1 MNEKHLTQCFTDGGT
16 LLLIDIL
23 LVSPNGGVLLLCGFV
38 FRGFSDPQSTA
49 IQKYYMENSR
59 SKQFISLK
67 VCTFQRVM

>member
-1 MNEKHLTQCFTDGGT
+1 M
-16 LLLIDIL
+16 DIL
-23 LVSPNGGVLLLCGFV
+23 LVSTNGAVLLLCGFV